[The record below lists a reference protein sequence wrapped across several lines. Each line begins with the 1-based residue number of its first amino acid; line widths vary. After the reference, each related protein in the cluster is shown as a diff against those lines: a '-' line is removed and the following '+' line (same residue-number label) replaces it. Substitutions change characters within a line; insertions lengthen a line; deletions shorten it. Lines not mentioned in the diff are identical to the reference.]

1 MRNHGQ
7 MAPDVLMSD
16 LFSDGKRGA
25 ASSSEKR
32 LMLAVLRNALE
43 CYQKHLLATDR
54 TGRELFAEAQAWI
67 ESTNGHGLFSFES
80 ISEALE
86 LEPQYV
92 RRRLALW
99 RETQLDARRGG
110 SRHPATPPQMS
121 TEPDRPSA
129 R

>member
-7 MAPDVLMSD
+7 MAPDVLISD
-16 LFSDGKRGA
+16 LFGDGKRGA

-43 CYQKHLLATDR
+43 CYQKHLLSTDR
-54 TGRELFAEAQAWI
+54 TGRELFAEAAAWI
-67 ESTNGHGLFSFES
+67 ESTSGHGLFSFES

-92 RRRLALW
+92 RRRLAVW
-99 RETQLDARRGG
+99 RESQLDPRHAG
-110 SRHPATPPQMS
+110 SPHVELSHVEAP
-121 TEPDRPSA
+121 RPEA
-129 R
+129 PR